1 MRRLLLATLL
11 ALIPAAP
18 AAAATPAGFKVTIS
32 DGQKVECAYLAVAKT
47 LQCLNY
53 TRVVNEQCDAG
64 GPVFATELRR
74 TGKPKDT
81 FFCVDE
87 AFHGW
92 KTLKARRDL
101 ERRALLLPPQQT
113 RRPTALHQQE
123 RHRHHRQDRHHD
135 HHIARRTRDRRHDSP
150 EA

>member
-1 MRRLLLATLL
+1 MRRLLLATLI
-11 ALIPAAP
+11 ALIPATP

-92 KTLKARRDL
+92 KTLKRGATWKGGPFSCRLSKNADQLRC
-101 ERRALLLPPQQT
+101 T
-113 RRPTALHQQE
+113 NKSGTAT
-123 RHRHHRQDRHHD
+123 
-135 HHIARRTRDRRHDSP
+135 IAKKGAAATS
-150 EA
+150 